1 MSRGNP
7 AAEVFA
13 GIALLIAFHFM
24 FWIGISGLFY
34 LVSLFFSFLKL
45 DIFGLLPAYFWLW
58 PLLGFGLTQLLYVI
72 PLCIYYR
79 RQRQFNTMK
88 GIIIG
93 AILTALLNG
102 GCFLMLYQTG
112 L

>member
-7 AAEVFA
+7 TAEVFA
-13 GIALLIAFHFM
+13 GIGLLIAFHFM
-24 FWIGISGLFY
+24 FWIGISVLFY
-34 LVSLFFSFLKL
+34 LVFLLLSSLKL
-45 DIFGLLPAYFWLW
+45 DVFGLLPSYFWLG

-79 RQRQFNTMK
+79 RQRQFNKMK

-102 GCFLMLYQTG
+102 SCFLTVLR
-112 L
+112 

>member
-7 AAEVFA
+7 TAEVFS
-13 GIALLIAFHFM
+13 GILLLIAVHFI
-24 FWIGISGLFY
+24 FWVGIFVLSYF
-34 LVSLFFSFLKL
+34 VSFLLSFLKL
-45 DIFGLLPAYFWLW
+45 NIYGLPPYFWLW
-58 PLLGFGLTQLLYVI
+58 PLLGLGLTQLLYVI
-72 PLCIYYR
+72 PLCIYYS

-102 GCFLMLYQTG
+102 GCFLMFLPMMW
-112 L
+112 

>member
-7 AAEVFA
+7 TAEVFS
-13 GIALLIAFHFM
+13 GILLLLTFHAVAV
-24 FWIGISGLFY
+24 IVIPVIVY
-34 LVSLFFSFLKL
+34 LVSLLLALLGLSLGNQFSYL
-45 DIFGLLPAYFWLW
+45 WLW
-58 PLLGFGLTQLLYVI
+58 FLFGIGLSQLLYVI
-72 PLCIYYR
+72 PLCIYYG

-102 GCFLMLYQTG
+102 GCFLMFFQTTW
-112 L
+112 